1 MTISTRPAAPGR
13 RGVLLA
19 GTAALAAP
27 AIARAQAP
35 KFVVVSHVVHRN
47 VATGEKG
54 GDSTA
59 PFRAASGREVEW
71 LTFGVEAVNER
82 AFREASLAQGGVDVA
97 FILDRFGGP
106 QIAGLFEDLGEWQK
120 RDPIE
125 GFDEISAGMRLAH
138 THRGKL
144 IGIPYRHATHGLFV
158 NDEFAKERGL
168 AGHPKSFEEIVAW
181 TETLTWTRGDG
192 GQVVGFVTSMDDPS
206 GMIDVVRA
214 YGGEFVT
221 PEYKVV
227 CDEAGAVQAV
237 TVLREMFRKRQV
249 PRNLATIKTEDIIT
263 LMQQGRVAITNQ
275 PYGRFV
281 NYNDPGKSNFAG
293 KISVVPVPMAASAGG
308 GPAPAKT
315 SVWAMAIPSNARDK
329 AQSWAFIK
337 ALSGREA
344 TVAAAINGNGPVR
357 VSAYADPRVKQLV
370 PYADA
375 EAATLPKARLV
386 VPGFANSAKA
396 MDVFMEETQAAIL
409 GAKEPLAPGVGSI
422 LAGPSF
428 YVSMTPASLTPR
440 SRYDPEDAPS
450 PLSLFLHRLNR

>member
-1 MTISTRPAAPGR
+1 MTRATTTARFGR
-13 RGVLLA
+13 RGALLA
-19 GTAALAAP
+19 GAAALAAP
-27 AIARAQAP
+27 AVARAQAP
-35 KFVVVSHVVHRN
+35 KFVVVSHAVHRN

-59 PFRAASGREVEW
+59 PFRAATGRDVEW

-82 AFREASLAQGGVDVA
+82 AFREASLAQGSVDVC

-106 QIAGLFEDLGEWQK
+106 QIASLLEDLGEWQK

-144 IGIPYRHATHGLFV
+144 IGIPYRHATHGLFI

-181 TETLTWTRGDG
+181 TEKLTWTRGDG
-192 GQVVGFVTSMDDPS
+192 GQVAGFVTSMDDPS
-206 GMIDVVRA
+206 GIIDIVRA
-214 YGGEFVT
+214 HGGEFIT
-221 PEYKVV
+221 PEYRVV
-227 CDEAGAVQAV
+227 CDEPGAVAAV
-237 TVLREMFRKRQV
+237 TLLREMFRKRQV
-249 PRNLATIKTEDIIT
+249 PRNLATVKTEDIIT

-281 NYNDPGKSNFAG
+281 NYNDPKQSNFAG
-293 KISVVPVPMAASAGG
+293 RISVVPVPMAAAAGG

-329 AQSWAFIK
+329 AQSWQFIK
-337 ALSGREA
+337 ALSGREP
-344 TVAAAINGNGPVR
+344 TIAAAINGNGPVR
-357 VSAYADPRVKQLV
+357 SSAYADPRVRALV
-370 PYADA
+370 PYAEA

-396 MDVFMEETQAAIL
+396 MDVLMEEAQAAIL
-409 GAKEPLAPGVGSI
+409 GVKEPLAAMREAKRRCEP
-422 LAGPSF
+422 L
-428 YVSMTPASLTPR
+428 MPA
-440 SRYDPEDAPS
+440 
-450 PLSLFLHRLNR
+450 